1 MTPERFRSITSGY
14 AALRIAIV
22 GDFCLDRYL
31 EIDPAR
37 CETSIETGLPV
48 HNVVRVR
55 AQPGGAG
62 TILNN
67 LVALRVGRIVPVSF
81 CGEDGEGYELRREL
95 ARLPGVELDH
105 FVTSPLRRTFTYC
118 KPLIVEPD
126 REPVELNRLDS
137 KNWTPTPPSL
147 AQRLADGLREIASEI
162 DALIVLEQVD
172 QAETGVV
179 TRALLDAIGTLAAAL
194 PGLPIL
200 ADSRRGLAGW
210 PGLSFKMNASELAAL
225 LSGEGEPARIFPREG
240 EPPGEPGTIQA
251 RQEPRP
257 PGGTPIDLNQAK
269 SAASALARRNGRPV
283 FVTLAERGIV
293 GADPNGTIEHVQAVP
308 VRGPI
313 DIVGAGDAVTA
324 NLATAL
330 PSGASLRESIELAA
344 IASSV
349 VIHQLGTTGT
359 ATVSDLAAWVDGR

>member
-1 MTPERFRSITSGY
+1 MRPERYRTITSRYSG
-14 AALRIAIV
+14 LHIAVV

-37 CETSIETGLPV
+37 SETSIETGLPV

-67 LVALRVGRIVPVSF
+67 LVALGVGRIFPLSF
-81 CGEDGEGYELRREL
+81 CGDDGEGYELRREL
-95 ARLPGVELDH
+95 AKCPGVALDH
-105 FVTSPLRRTFTYC
+105 IVISSELRTFTYC
-118 KPLIVEPD
+118 KPLVLEPG

-137 KNWTPTPPSL
+137 KNWTPTPESL
-147 AQRLADGLREIASEI
+147 VKQLAEGLRSIASQI

-172 QAETGVV
+172 LAETGVV
-179 TRALLDAIGTLAAAL
+179 TRGLLDVIAQIAAAR
-194 PGLPIL
+194 PDLPIL
-200 ADSRRGLAGW
+200 ADSRRSLAGW
-210 PGLSFKMNASELAAL
+210 PGLSFKMNAAELAAL
-225 LSGEGEPARIFPREG
+225 LGREVAG
-240 EPPGEPGTIQA
+240 SLDMAVVT
-251 RQEPRP
+251 R
-257 PGGTPIDLNQAK
+257 
-269 SAASALARRNGRPV
+269 SAEDLARRNGRPV

-293 GADPNGTIEHVQAVP
+293 AAAADGRIEHVSALP
-308 VRGPI
+308 LRGPI

-324 NLATAL
+324 NLAAAL
-330 PSGASLRESIELAA
+330 SSGASLKESIELAA

-359 ATVSDLAAWVDGR
+359 ARVADLEAWLSALPDH

>member
-48 HNVVRVR
+48 HNVIRVR

-162 DALIVLEQVD
+162 DSLIVLEQVD

-293 GADPNGTIEHVQAVP
+293 GADPNGAIEHVQAVP

-349 VIHQLGTTGT
+349 VLHQLGTTGT

>member
-1 MTPERFRSITSGY
+1 MSPDRFDSITSSY
-14 AALRIAIV
+14 KRLRIAIA

-37 CETSIETGLPV
+37 AETSIETGLPV

-67 LVALRVGRIVPVSF
+67 LVALGVGRMFPVSF
-81 CGEDGEGYELRREL
+81 CGDDGEGYELRREL
-95 ARLPGVELDH
+95 AKRPGVELEH
-105 FVTSPLRRTFTYC
+105 FITSAERRTFTYC
-118 KPLIVEPD
+118 KPLVVEPG
-126 REPVELNRLDS
+126 RGPVELNRLDS
-137 KNWTPTPPSL
+137 KNWSPTPESL
-147 AQRLADGLREIASEI
+147 VERLAHGLRAIAAEI

-172 QAETGVV
+172 RAGTGVISPGV
-179 TRALLDAIGTLAAAL
+179 LDVIAQIARER
-194 PGLPIL
+194 PDLPIL

-210 PGLSFKMNASELAAL
+210 PGLSFKMNAAELAAL
-225 LSGEGEPARIFPREG
+225 LGGEAANSP
-240 EPPGEPGTIQA
+240 
-251 RQEPRP
+251 
-257 PGGTPIDLNQAK
+257 DLETVKRTALD
-269 SAASALARRNGRPV
+269 LARRNGRPV

-293 GADPNGTIEHVQAVP
+293 GASVGGVAEHVPALP

-324 NLATAL
+324 NLAAAL
-330 PSGASLRESIELAA
+330 SSGATLRESIGLAA

-349 VIHQLGTTGT
+349 VIHQLGTTG
-359 ATVSDLAAWVDGR
+359 AASVPDLRALLGSSPLESSHS